1 MTQRAIIEQL
11 LGITILS
18 EKAENLKELVRVT
31 KSKIQEE
38 QFRIKAVEDANSKI
52 VEQVDALKRRQ
63 TLWQKKK
70 DEGVEKL
77 KIAID
82 DLAHVDIDAELRT
95 HTELND
101 WHTLNNAQIQL
112 TKDISSLQAQI
123 GRAERDANRTKK
135 ALEKITEG
143 TCSSCGQS
151 VTHLDT
157 HKEQIQKADKEYNDA
172 NTFLQELQKGIEE
185 LETQNMDSTR

>member
-52 VEQVDALKRRQ
+52 VEQVDALKTQ
-63 TLWQKKK
+63 TNFMAKEK

-77 KIAID
+77 KILKD

-112 TKDISSLQAQI
+112 TKKIFLSLQAQI
-123 GRAERDANRTKK
+123 GRAERDANPLKK
-135 ALEKITEG
+135 
-143 TCSSCGQS
+143 
-151 VTHLDT
+151 H
-157 HKEQIQKADKEYNDA
+157 
-172 NTFLQELQKGIEE
+172 
-185 LETQNMDSTR
+185 

>member
-1 MTQRAIIEQL
+1 MIQRAIIEQL

-70 DEGVEKL
+70 DEGVEK
-77 KIAID
+77 
-82 DLAHVDIDAELRT
+82 
-95 HTELND
+95 
-101 WHTLNNAQIQL
+101 
-112 TKDISSLQAQI
+112 TKNC
-123 GRAERDANRTKK
+123 NR
-135 ALEKITEG
+135 
-143 TCSSCGQS
+143 
-151 VTHLDT
+151 
-157 HKEQIQKADKEYNDA
+157 
-172 NTFLQELQKGIEE
+172 
-185 LETQNMDSTR
+185 